1 MGLVLGRVTEET
13 PKFELEKK
21 TEDYEIRRYL
31 PYVVAEVTY
40 SGDHQSVSAYEVIPA
55 HLP

>member
-1 MGLVLGRVTEET
+1 MGLVLGRVT
-13 PKFELEKK
+13 EKK